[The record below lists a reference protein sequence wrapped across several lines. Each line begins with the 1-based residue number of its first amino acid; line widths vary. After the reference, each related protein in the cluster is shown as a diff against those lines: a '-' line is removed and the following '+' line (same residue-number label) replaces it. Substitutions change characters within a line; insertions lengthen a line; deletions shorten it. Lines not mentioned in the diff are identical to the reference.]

1 MKRSMVAILLCLL
14 LVCTVATAFA
24 AEVKPGD
31 TITMKI
37 SITAAEGSAARISIN
52 TNGAPVSFVSSTADN
67 HDGNTVAKMNSLS
80 GRFSIMNLDGIAT
93 GSVGTVTLKVN
104 DNASPGT
111 YTVSPVGSLGATGV
125 SGSVTFTIPA
135 AECSH
140 TWDNG
145 SVTTPAACETSGV
158 KTFTCTQCGETKEE
172 TIPPT
177 GHTVVDGETVQ
188 PTCTQDGYTTGV
200 CSVCGKELEKQVL
213 PALDHLSDGGKE
225 TKAPTCT
232 EAGVKTHTCTRC
244 GEVIKTEEIPAL
256 DHLSDGGKVTKVP
269 TCTEKGVNTHTC
281 TRCGEVIKTEEI
293 PAIDH
298 LTDGGKETKAPN
310 CTEAGVKTHTCT
322 VCGKVI
328 KTEEIPALGHKPGD
342 WVVVKEATKEGP
354 GLKEKYCTV
363 CDAVV
368 DSQTINLYRYLN
380 RKVST
385 AGIRFSDEGDL
396 TDEWFMFTPVDLSA
410 DGEQT
415 IDLVGANKHVI
426 GKVYVTVADG
436 QVTVKHEVYKHVEM
450 KEAFLAFFPDLA
462 SVTTLEQSQLTGY
475 AFDEAINIE
484 EQLGGDTKVLLYI
497 NGMALYRE
505 DGPGLDLFN
514 YAADAYQQH
523 VEELKALMD

>member
-1 MKRSMVAILLCLL
+1 MKKLCALFVAIVLMLMAVSAL
-14 LVCTVATAFA
+14 A
-24 AEVKPGD
+24 AEAKPGD
-31 TITMKI
+31 QVNVT
-37 SITAAEGSAARISIN
+37 
-52 TNGAPVSFVSSTADN
+52 
-67 HDGNTVAKMNSLS
+67 
-80 GRFSIMNLDGIAT
+80 FSIKENPSILGGVSVSYDSSMLEYVSHTDGVAT
-93 GSVGTVTLKVN
+93 YDPSDKFFVVSGGNVGTLGTVTFKVK
-104 DNASPGT
+104 D
-111 YTVSPVGSLGATGV
+111 GATGTIRVSASGEGADFNANNYPLKVSV
-125 SGSVTFTIPA
+125 SGGSITIIA

-158 KTFTCTQCGETKEE
+158 NTLTCTQCGETKEE
-172 TIPPT
+172 TIPAT

-232 EAGVKTHTCTRC
+232 EKGVKTHTCTRC

-256 DHLSDGGKVTKVP
+256 DHLP
-269 TCTEKGVNTHTC
+269 
-281 TRCGEVIKTEEI
+281 
-293 PAIDH
+293 
-298 LTDGGKETKAPN
+298 DGGKETKAPN
-310 CTEAGVKTHTCT
+310 CTEAGVKTYTCT

-450 KEAFLAFFPDLA
+450 KEAVIAFFPDLA
-462 SVTTLEQSQLTGY
+462 SVATLEQSQLTGY
-475 AFDEAINIE
+475 AFDEAISIE

-497 NGMALYRE
+497 DGMALYRE

>member
-1 MKRSMVAILLCLL
+1 M
-14 LVCTVATAFA
+14 
-24 AEVKPGD
+24 
-31 TITMKI
+31 
-37 SITAAEGSAARISIN
+37 
-52 TNGAPVSFVSSTADN
+52 
-67 HDGNTVAKMNSLS
+67 
-80 GRFSIMNLDGIAT
+80 
-93 GSVGTVTLKVN
+93 
-104 DNASPGT
+104 
-111 YTVSPVGSLGATGV
+111 
-125 SGSVTFTIPA
+125 
-135 AECSH
+135 
-140 TWDNG
+140 
-145 SVTTPAACETSGV
+145 
-158 KTFTCTQCGETKEE
+158 
-172 TIPPT
+172 
-177 GHTVVDGETVQ
+177 
-188 PTCTQDGYTTGV
+188 
-200 CSVCGKELEKQVL
+200 
-213 PALDHLSDGGKE
+213 
-225 TKAPTCT
+225 
-232 EAGVKTHTCTRC
+232 
-244 GEVIKTEEIPAL
+244 IKTEEIPAL
-256 DHLSDGGKVTKVP
+256 DHLP
-269 TCTEKGVNTHTC
+269 
-281 TRCGEVIKTEEI
+281 
-293 PAIDH
+293 
-298 LTDGGKETKAPN
+298 DGGKETKAPN
-310 CTEAGVKTHTCT
+310 CTEAGVKTYTCT

-450 KEAFLAFFPDLA
+450 KEAVIAFFPDLA
-462 SVTTLEQSQLTGY
+462 SVATLEQSQLTGY
-475 AFDEAINIE
+475 AFDEAISIE

-497 NGMALYRE
+497 DGMALYRE

>member
-1 MKRSMVAILLCLL
+1 MKKFVAFCLCLVLLC
-14 LVCTVATAFA
+14 VVSVVYAK
-24 AEVKPGD
+24 EYVPGD
-31 TITMKI
+31 TVTVTVKIT
-37 SITAAEGSAARISIN
+37 SSNSASADIYVNASNDSVLIFQKAVVTMGGVMATPPQRD
-52 TNGAPVSFVSSTADN
+52 GA
-67 HDGNTVAKMNSLS
+67 G
-80 GRFSIMNLDGIAT
+80 FSIMSSDFISPLPT
-93 GSVGTVTLKVN
+93 GVVGTVTYKVS
-104 DNASPGT
+104 DSAPAGD
-111 YTVSPVGSLGATGV
+111 YTISVSSSGVSV
-125 SGSVTFTIPA
+125 SGSTTVTIPA

-158 KTFTCTQCGETKEE
+158 NTLTCTQCGETKEE
-172 TIPPT
+172 TIPAT

-232 EAGVKTHTCTRC
+232 EKGVKTHTCTRC

-256 DHLSDGGKVTKVP
+256 DHLP
-269 TCTEKGVNTHTC
+269 
-281 TRCGEVIKTEEI
+281 
-293 PAIDH
+293 
-298 LTDGGKETKAPN
+298 DGGKETKAPN
-310 CTEAGVKTHTCT
+310 CTEAGVKTYTCT

-450 KEAFLAFFPDLA
+450 KEAVIAFFPDLA
-462 SVTTLEQSQLTGY
+462 SVATLEQSQLTGY
-475 AFDEAINIE
+475 AFDEAISIE

-497 NGMALYRE
+497 DGMALYRE